1 MPEYQWKLAIVE
13 RNLLYSN
20 WIKLMPEAQER
31 MLEEAEELIRE
42 LPLLDKQRLLA
53 FLASLKNYTEKHFHH
68 KIQQIVS
75 HHIRINSQNIIGITL
90 LSGSTV

>member
-20 WIKLMPEAQER
+20 WINLMPEAQER
-31 MLEEAEELIRE
+31 MLEEAEELLRD
-42 LPLLDKQRLLA
+42 LPLLDKQRLLT
-53 FLASLKNYTEKHFHH
+53 FLASLKNTEKHLHH

-75 HHIRINSQNIIGITL
+75 HHIQKKSHNIIGRTL
-90 LSGSTV
+90 LSSHAI

>member
-1 MPEYQWKLAIVE
+1 MPEYQWKLTIVE

-20 WIKLMPEAQER
+20 WINLMPEAQER
-31 MLEEAEELIRE
+31 MLEEAEELLRD
-42 LPLLDKQRLLA
+42 LPLLDKQRLLT
-53 FLASLKNYTEKHFHH
+53 FLASLKDTEKHLHH

-75 HHIRINSQNIIGITL
+75 HHIRKKSQNIIGRTM

>member
-20 WIKLMPEAQER
+20 WINLMPEAQER
-31 MLEEAEELIRE
+31 MLEEAEELLRD
-42 LPLLDKQRLLA
+42 LPLLDKQRLLT
-53 FLASLKNYTEKHFHH
+53 FLASLKNTEKHLHH

-75 HHIRINSQNIIGITL
+75 HHIQKKSHNIIGTTL
-90 LSGSTV
+90 LSSHAI

>member
-42 LPLLDKQRLLA
+42 LPLLDKQRLLE
-53 FLASLKNYTEKHFHH
+53 FLPGLKNYTEKHLHP

-75 HHIRINSQNIIGITL
+75 NPSLRSPQHLIERTL
-90 LSGSTV
+90 LSGSAI

>member
-1 MPEYQWKLAIVE
+1 MPEYQWKLTIVE

-20 WIKLMPEAQER
+20 WINLMPEAQER
-31 MLEEAEELIRE
+31 MLEEAEELLRD
-42 LPLLDKQRLLA
+42 LPLLDKQRLLT
-53 FLASLKNYTEKHFHH
+53 FLASLKDTEKHLYH

-75 HHIRINSQNIIGITL
+75 HHIRKKSQNIIGRTM

>member
-20 WIKLMPEAQER
+20 WINLMPEAQER
-31 MLEEAEELIRE
+31 MLEEAEELLRD
-42 LPLLDKQRLLA
+42 LPLLDKQRLLT
-53 FLASLKNYTEKHFHH
+53 FLASLKDTEKHLHQ

-75 HHIRINSQNIIGITL
+75 HHIQKNSQNIIGRTL
-90 LSGSTV
+90 LYSHAI

>member
-1 MPEYQWKLAIVE
+1 MPEYQWKLTIVE

-20 WIKLMPEAQER
+20 WINLMPEAQER
-31 MLEEAEELIRE
+31 ILEEAEELLRD

-53 FLASLKNYTEKHFHH
+53 FLASLKDTEKHLHY

-75 HHIRINSQNIIGITL
+75 HHIRINSQNIIGRTL
-90 LSGSTV
+90 LSSSAI

>member
-1 MPEYQWKLAIVE
+1 MPEYQWKLTIVE

-20 WIKLMPEAQER
+20 WINLMPEAQER
-31 MLEEAEELIRE
+31 ILEEAEELLRD
-42 LPLLDKQRLLA
+42 LPLLDKQRLLT
-53 FLASLKNYTEKHFHH
+53 FLASLKDTEKHLHH

-75 HHIRINSQNIIGITL
+75 HHIRINSQNIIGRTL